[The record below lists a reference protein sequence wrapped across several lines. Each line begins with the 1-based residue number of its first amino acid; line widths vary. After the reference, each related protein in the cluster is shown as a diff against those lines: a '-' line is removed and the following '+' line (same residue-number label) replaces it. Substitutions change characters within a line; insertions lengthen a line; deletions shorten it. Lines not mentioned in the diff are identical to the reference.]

1 MHGITEC
8 LVSSHVSVST
18 FHHTAFLC
26 CLWLCSQGSL
36 CYLFLSF
43 LAYDEGGFSFFINL
57 MKCCVCWFPTF
68 FLEFVDAIFFFPQ
81 KKKSAFKVGASFW
94 SVRNL
99 KSLINLGFRE
109 NQYQWQLPYG
119 TNHFFFSSSFFR
131 KGKVLFLCVSA
142 VTNEN
147 DFSCE
152 ITEISCC
159 LFPQTTGQNMSFSG
173 LFQDNF
179 HIHLL

>member
-43 LAYDEGGFSFFINL
+43 LAYDERGFSFFINL

-81 KKKSAFKVGASFW
+81 KK
-94 SVRNL
+94 NL
-99 KSLINLGFRE
+99 LLKLEPLFGLWEISNHSLTRDSGKTSTSDSYLME
-109 NQYQWQLPYG
+109 Q
-119 TNHFFFSSSFFR
+119 TTFFFLL
-131 KGKVLFLCVSA
+131 LFLEKVKFCFCVYQLWLMRM
-142 VTNEN
+142 
-147 DFSCE
+147 
-152 ITEISCC
+152 I
-159 LFPQTTGQNMSFSG
+159 
-173 LFQDNF
+173 F
-179 HIHLL
+179 HVK